1 MNNSEFDKHFEEA
14 FSCVGKNLYDKYKN
28 SIDTYRNHIIPFETK
43 RMKENQSISF
53 KNTSL
58 ERDKFE
64 LLSKIEQLTSE
75 NQRHEYV
82 LEKQQIK
89 IS

>member
-28 SIDTYRNHIIPFETK
+28 SIDTYKNHIIPFEMK

-58 ERDKFE
+58 ERDKF
-64 LLSKIEQLTSE
+64 
-75 NQRHEYV
+75 
-82 LEKQQIK
+82 
-89 IS
+89 